1 MDQFPQIAG
10 DENVRLADLEWLDLS
25 ELIRMDDEW
34 RRTLATI
41 SRLHLGVNALLALV
55 VIGYDW
61 MGRGSPT
68 SPVEIGAMLGIG
80 LCVAGMAYFVWVSQT
95 GPSGILSNLRFVV
108 FLSILAVTLMVYL
121 LRDLQG
127 DYYLLYFLPLVSAAG
142 YLGFSGG
149 LVAGVASALAYALV
163 FFVSPVSFAP

>member
-10 DENVRLADLEWLDLS
+10 DEYIRLADLEWLDLS

-61 MGRGSPT
+61 MGRGSPP
-68 SPVEIGAMLGIG
+68 SPVD
-80 LCVAGMAYFVWVSQT
+80 QD
-95 GPSGILSNLRFVV
+95 R
-108 FLSILAVTLMVYL
+108 
-121 LRDLQG
+121 
-127 DYYLLYFLPLVSAAG
+127 
-142 YLGFSGG
+142 
-149 LVAGVASALAYALV
+149 
-163 FFVSPVSFAP
+163 